1 MTCQLLVPLARVSG
15 KLKLVLSD
23 QVFISYVEEEEPL
36 AARRA
41 NLVDY
46 GFVCRCERCR
56 SESESESEDL
66 AGQRRGAGIP
76 SPDA

>member
-1 MTCQLLVPLARVSG
+1 MCCA
-15 KLKLVLSD
+15 D

-56 SESESESEDL
+56 SESESEDL
-66 AGQRRGAGIP
+66 AGQRLGAGIP

>member
-1 MTCQLLVPLARVSG
+1 MPAARPSSSGRWEAQTCV
-15 KLKLVLSD
+15 VLD
-23 QVFISYVEEEEPL
+23 QVSISYVEEEEPL

-66 AGQRRGAGIP
+66 AGQRLGAGSP

>member
-1 MTCQLLVPLARVSG
+1 M
-15 KLKLVLSD
+15 
-23 QVFISYVEEEEPL
+23 EEEEPL

-66 AGQRRGAGIP
+66 AGQRLGAGIL